1 MNSSPLC
8 KNQRPRMMLAANV
21 LAGGLNRV
29 AGAILFFM
37 MLLTLIDVLLRKFW
51 SQGILGGL
59 ELTEFMLAGMVF
71 CALAQAEIE
80 DRHVRVDLIARRNP
94 ARAGKHLTALVQFLS
109 ALMMG
114 TISVSSFL
122 YALSIRAAGEV
133 SLDLGIPRYPLILV
147 AALGCALLGFV
158 MLIRSWMTFS
168 GMRRP

>member
-1 MNSSPLC
+1 
-8 KNQRPRMMLAANV
+8 MMVVADA
-21 LAGGLNRV
+21 LAGALNRV

-80 DRHVRVDLIARRNP
+80 DRHVCVDLIACRNP
-94 ARAGKHLTALVQFLS
+94 VRAGKHLTALVQFLS

-133 SLDLGIPRYPLILV
+133 SLDLGIPRYPQILV

-158 MLIRSWMTFS
+158 MLIRSWITFS

>member
-1 MNSSPLC
+1 MTPFPFC
-8 KNQRPRMMLAANV
+8 KNQRPRMMVAADA

-80 DRHVRVDLIARRNP
+80 DRHVHVDLIAGRNP
-94 ARAGKHLTALVQFLS
+94 ARAGKHLTAFVQFLS

-114 TISVSSFL
+114 AISVSSFL
-122 YALSIRAAGEV
+122 YALSIRTAGEV

-147 AALGCALLGFV
+147 ATLGCALLGFV

>member
-1 MNSSPLC
+1 
-8 KNQRPRMMLAANV
+8 MMFVADA
-21 LAGGLNRV
+21 LAGALNCI

-80 DRHVRVDLIARRNP
+80 DRHVCVDLIAGRNP
-94 ARAGKHLTALVQFLS
+94 ARTGKHLTAVVQFLS

-114 TISVSSFL
+114 AISVSSLL

-158 MLIRSWMTFS
+158 MLIRSWITFF

>member
-1 MNSSPLC
+1 MTPSPLC
-8 KNQRPRMMLAANV
+8 KNQRPRVMVAADA

-80 DRHVRVDLIARRNP
+80 DRHVRVDLIAGRNP
-94 ARAGKHLTALVQFLS
+94 ARAGKHLTAFVQFLS

-114 TISVSSFL
+114 AISVSSFL
-122 YALSIRAAGEV
+122 YALSIRTAGEV

-147 AALGCALLGFV
+147 ATLGCALLGFV

>member
-1 MNSSPLC
+1 MTPSPVCKYQLSSLFP
-8 KNQRPRMMLAANV
+8 AANG

-80 DRHVRVDLIARRNP
+80 DRHVHVDLIAGRNP
-94 ARAGKHLTALVQFLS
+94 ARAGKHLTAVVQFLS

-114 TISVSSFL
+114 AISVSSFL
-122 YALSIRAAGEV
+122 YALSIRAAKEV

-147 AALGCALLGFV
+147 AALGCVLLCLV
-158 MLIRSWMTFS
+158 MLIRSWMTIS